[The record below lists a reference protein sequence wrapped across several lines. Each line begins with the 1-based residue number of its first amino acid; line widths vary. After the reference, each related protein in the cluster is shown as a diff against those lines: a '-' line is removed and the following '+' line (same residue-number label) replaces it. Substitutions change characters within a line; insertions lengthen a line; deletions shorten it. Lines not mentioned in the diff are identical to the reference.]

1 MAEPAPRLDAVAR
14 SLRAISLAEL
24 SQHNTRDDAWISVDG
39 VVYDVSA
46 FLWRRPGDAYTVAA
60 HAGRDITVLLGGFHS
75 ARACTFVERLPVVG
89 RLTEAPRSHTN
100 FIAPVAD
107 DGRLANFTI
116 YDPARRRVTYAV
128 GRERGVPLEVDR
140 IHEEFREWVGD
151 DSAFPC
157 IAAKMAIKGIGS
169 YGLGVYDAPVGDPE
183 NSQALLD
190 DLRTFLLYQSAE
202 WKAGNHLTT
211 FVAVFPNGVP
221 AEWSE
226 FEAKLRAQVIDLSKT
241 DVASPDGVTDQ
252 KRNFL
257 MVGLHP
263 AAPRKARRFA
273 YPTLVFNSREQF
285 KYLETTGQMP
295 AIQKAVRRRDK
306 AISGSELVN
315 PILPQISLSIPK
327 GG

>member
-1 MAEPAPRLDAVAR
+1 MAEPAPRLDAASR
-14 SLRAISLAEL
+14 TLRAISLAEL
-24 SQHNTRDDAWISVDG
+24 SQHSSRDDASISVGG
-39 VVYDVSA
+39 VVCDVTQ
-46 FLWRRPGDAYTVAA
+46 FLSHHPGDAYTIAA
-60 HAGRDITVLLGGFHS
+60 HAGRDITAMLGGFHS
-75 ARACTFVERLPVVG
+75 DRACAFVERLPVVG
-89 RLTEAPRSHTN
+89 RLTEAPRSHSN
-100 FIAPVAD
+100 FIAPVSD

-116 YDPARRRVTYAV
+116 YDPSRRRITYAV

-169 YGLGVYDAPVGDPE
+169 YGLGVYDAPVGDAA

-190 DLRTFLLYQSAE
+190 DLRTFLRYQSAE
-202 WKAGNHLTT
+202 WKAGNHFTT
-211 FVAVFPNGVP
+211 FVAVFPQG
-221 AEWSE
+221 AGADWSD
-226 FEAKLRAQVIDLSKT
+226 FEAKLRAQVVELGKT
-241 DVASPDGVTDQ
+241 DAADQEGVTDQ

-263 AAPRKARRFA
+263 SAPRKSRRFA

-285 KYLETTGQMP
+285 KYLETSGQMP

-315 PILPQISLSIPK
+315 PILPQISLSLPN
-327 GG
+327 GA